1 MSFFF
6 YRKFSKLS
14 RKLGRAPEFRQLFHG
29 TSEDSVAA
37 ICQQGFDWRLC
48 GVHGTAYGKGS
59 YFAVNA
65 NYSDGYTNSSQQGHK
80 KMFLAKVIVGTYV
93 GGNSSTV
100 RPPPRDPVKPH
111 ELHNSCVDQGQNPT
125 IFVIFDN
132 DQVYPELLITYS

>member
-1 MSFFF
+1 MSLFF

-14 RKLGRAPEFRQLFHG
+14 RKLGRAPEVRQLFHG

-48 GVHGTAYGKGS
+48 GTHGTAHGKGS

-65 NYSDGYTNSSQQGHK
+65 SYSDGYAKTSQGHK

-93 GGNSSTV
+93 VGNGSTV
-100 RPPPRDPVKPH
+100 RPPPRNPVIPY
-111 ELHNSCVDQGQNPT
+111 ELHNACVDKQQNPT
-125 IFVIFDN
+125 IFVIFEN